1 MSYMSSKLL
10 LKVLTLV
17 HKFRLVFNNG
27 IFLMQVT
34 PYYRLFAFIK
44 NKGFHPTLP
53 LFCSFRKKA
62 TIFYIGKG
70 VRCCK
75 TLKTC
80 NIKKSIFRFCKTS
93 WARNQKSDF
102 MPLTPKLQ
110 FIISEK
116 RLCQKTFQAY
126 Q

>member
-17 HKFRLVFNNG
+17 RKFRLVFNNG

-53 LFCSFRKKA
+53 FF
-62 TIFYIGKG
+62 
-70 VRCCK
+70 
-75 TLKTC
+75 
-80 NIKKSIFRFCKTS
+80 
-93 WARNQKSDF
+93 
-102 MPLTPKLQ
+102 LQ
-110 FIISEK
+110 FP
-116 RLCQKTFQAY
+116 QKGNFLLHWEGNEMLQNIEHLQY
-126 Q
+126 